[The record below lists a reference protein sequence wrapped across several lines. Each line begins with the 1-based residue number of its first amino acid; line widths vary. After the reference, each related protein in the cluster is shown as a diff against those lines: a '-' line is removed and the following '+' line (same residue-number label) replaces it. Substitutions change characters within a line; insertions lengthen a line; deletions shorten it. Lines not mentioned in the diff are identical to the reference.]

1 MANGIV
7 HQMHRQNAVV
17 RLEHGACETRIDASS
32 TRRRRIGRNGVV
44 CAALAA
50 ASLGEPAIVVAAPDC
65 LPAIPSP
72 GVLPCPPSGALAPAV
87 AARPVDLHR
96 FGLRPRADGV
106 DPLAVSTRPVTG
118 EAAVKLA
125 RTSSPGA
132 EAVAGA
138 DAGAG
143 ATGAEDGQGV
153 GSPGDGSPGDD
164 SSRDDSHGEDAY
176 GEDSDRGVE
185 AGQVSATPGR
195 SAAAALER
203 LLLDGRDSDDN
214 DFVIGVASSAGP
226 SYSGASDTTYSVR
239 PAARLTWRGYSI
251 STQSVARAS
260 ARVESTSGGERTG
273 FSGPLRVRNRFS
285 FGFGAT
291 INRGR
296 DVSAEGAALGL
307 KSLPSTV
314 FGRLRLRYALDE
326 RTSLSATLIG
336 DVLNRQRNIELPM
349 SIGRHYVLSDR
360 MLLGL
365 NAGMNLV
372 NRRSMDNDY
381 GIGPEQSAAS
391 GRPIYQ
397 PKAGLREFAVSAT
410 LIHEPDNHWIWMTQF
425 SLVRLV
431 GEAARSP
438 LVRQKLQPNLMFGL
452 AYRISWD

>member
-65 LPAIPSP
+65 LPALPSP
-72 GVLPCPPSGALAPAV
+72 WVLPCPPSDAVAPAA

-96 FGLRPRADGV
+96 FGLRPRADAV
-106 DPLAVSTRPVTG
+106 DPLATSTRPVPG
-118 EAAVKLA
+118 DPALKLA
-125 RTSSPGA
+125 QTALPGA
-132 EAVAGA
+132 DGVPGTNAAAGA
-138 DAGAG
+138 AGAG
-143 ATGAEDGQGV
+143 IGQAGS
-153 GSPGDGSPGDD
+153 SPGDGSPGDG
-164 SSRDDSHGEDAY
+164 SHGEDVY

-185 AGQVSATPGR
+185 AGQAPATPGR

>member
-1 MANGIV
+1 MV
-7 HQMHRQNAVV
+7 
-17 RLEHGACETRIDASS
+17 LT
-32 TRRRRIGRNGVV
+32 
-44 CAALAA
+44 ALAA
-50 ASLGEPAIVVAAPDC
+50 GCLGGPASVAAASDC
-65 LPAIPSP
+65 SPSIRSP
-72 GVLPCPPSGALAPAV
+72 GTDACPTQGAADTPSID
-87 AARPVDLHR
+87 RSVDLRR
-96 FGLRPRADGV
+96 FGLRPRADAAAAA
-106 DPLAVSTRPVTG
+106 DPADAADAADAASFPAVGDRLTGSRPHPPRARVT
-118 EAAVKLA
+118 AVTQLTQA
-125 RTSSPGA
+125 DPQGPP
-132 EAVAGA
+132 VAGDAGNLEPDGSVDGHDGNGHPGESADGDGHGEPDERAA
-138 DAGAG
+138 DADQ
-143 ATGAEDGQGV
+143 T
-153 GSPGDGSPGDD
+153 
-164 SSRDDSHGEDAY
+164 
-176 GEDSDRGVE
+176 
-185 AGQVSATPGR
+185 ATPPAR

-214 DFVIGVASSAGP
+214 DFVIGVAASAGP

-296 DVSAEGAALGL
+296 DVSAEGAGLGL

-314 FGRLRLRYALDE
+314 MGRLRLRYALDE

-365 NAGMNLV
+365 NAGMNVV
-372 NRRSMDNDY
+372 NRRGMDNDY

-391 GRPIYQ
+391 GRPMYQ
-397 PKAGLREFAVSAT
+397 PKGGLREFAVSAT

-431 GEAARSP
+431 GDAARSP